1 MQRASGL
8 RDKKMNR
15 AFSFALVGGIAALSL
30 AQAQTV
36 LPVGGQVP
44 VPVVGEPTLTIVDS
58 KVSNFSA
65 ATIEGTLISVVAT
78 TAATGDNLIFA
89 WIVFNGE
96 DSDNVIGRVTVNGW
110 TGWSSAV
117 AQHDATSLTGDF
129 GKLVERADRVSSD
142 VIGFDFFKVQDP
154 LAPGTN
160 STVFWALSDATDY
173 TDSWASIID
182 GTVATADT
190 FAPVPEPATMLA
202 LGAGLAALAARRR
215 RKNA

>member
-1 MQRASGL
+1 
-8 RDKKMNR
+8 MNR
-15 AFSFALVGGIAALSL
+15 ALSFALVSGIAALSL
-30 AQAQTV
+30 AHAQTV
-36 LPVGGQVP
+36 LPVGGQVV
-44 VPVVGEPTLTIVDS
+44 VPVVAEPTLNIVDT
-58 KVSNFSA
+58 KVSAFSA
-65 ATIEGTLISVVAT
+65 PTIQGTLISVVAK

-89 WIVFNGE
+89 WIVLNDV
-96 DSDNVIGRVTVNGW
+96 DSDNIIGRVTVNGW
-110 TGWSSAV
+110 TGWSSSV
-117 AQHDATSLTGDF
+117 AQHDATSQTGNF
-129 GKLVERADRVSSD
+129 GKLVDRADRISAD
-142 VIGFDFFKVQDP
+142 VIGFDFFKVGDP

-215 RKNA
+215 RRNA